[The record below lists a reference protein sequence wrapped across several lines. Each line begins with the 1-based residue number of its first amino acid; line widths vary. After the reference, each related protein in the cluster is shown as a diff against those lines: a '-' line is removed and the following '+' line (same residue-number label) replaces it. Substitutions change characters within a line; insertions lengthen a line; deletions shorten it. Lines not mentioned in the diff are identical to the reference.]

1 MILNAI
7 VHLAKYILCLFCH
20 KHGTNQKLLFPYMD
34 KFLTNEI
41 DDAEICMAILDGNT
55 ELCMM
60 TDRSMMR
67 KLCILLQSS
76 SPRLHW
82 LRVLS
87 TVFKPNAEILRPIQE
102 MLSTEL
108 SSMFD
113 DTLFLMNSSSRV
125 RTILD
130 SFLSTTMTTISRP
143 TTFSTLKLSDN
154 TFKQDLEFNVEFLSL
169 LNRLITK
176 ECDTLLKKYQKWF
189 KLTELIEIIIHPIVK
204 CYVNFYPLR
213 HVYMESLTV
222 ICASREF
229 RKYFAYQ
236 YSESLCVLWQSI
248 CAELDELL
256 IYNKTPNNEYKIFL
270 RDSLIES
277 ISKIFLQIQLLADH
291 QPQYHQ
297 ETSRR
302 LMHKL
307 IKLNNDPL
315 LGRVA
320 DECSQII
327 MCTIASTSLPNSPE
341 FSYKMVPYLTR
352 SHTQLNRAVQREQSS
367 ECESVF
373 EEPLNDENN
382 DGDDNDDGDVCANA
396 LKKDPSEMLLFQRDT
411 SQKYT
416 AKKSASHLEDNK
428 IRSIDDQPKSQI
440 FANYIEKQFNY
451 MIKEMEHHLTSSI
464 HEEYDSLVKFLQ
476 YPLNSIE
483 LQTIRSD
490 SFSYNAFIAS
500 LMQHAYDL
508 IKIGSE
514 DQFVKLLQ
522 IFTSLSK
529 TSVEKH
535 PSSEGKWHSNTMTLN
550 HNSDRDT
557 THYFLC
563 SNGICDLIIKC
574 IENPNTSEAVFIMAN
589 ELAINLL
596 KYGNKHV
603 QECFYS
609 ILSKPKIHEDFFNA
623 IFQSIHNAYSQVD
636 SLPKNKSFMKE
647 GDMSP
652 TNYSGYSSQLPSGK
666 FVTTLKTLTFL
677 QTLCNRSNIRL
688 QELLRIQPHN
698 VTTFNLIEEIKSLFL
713 NLWKTN
719 DNFIVSA
726 MNTST
731 ASTNHNNN
739 QINDNNGH
747 CHDASNKTAHEGQL
761 KVNGITKVSRLQ
773 NLAEKRRMKRL
784 SINTGIS
791 LSNQNQQSPKVHTD
805 SYNNCDSTV
814 YSSSYTEMILLILT
828 CLIQFCQ
835 GPCINNQYDIAFG
848 SPNILNE
855 LVNLISDTPVWM
867 INDKFNEIRFQLAK
881 ISLSS
886 IKLLLAVLEGRNGD
900 NVFQRLLDLWPIDKL
915 INAIRNYHILSQNP
929 NISSTDAEEVL
940 RQCGHSLF
948 ILTQYLHRNFPVIL
962 KHMKISDT
970 TIPTSPIVYNDLP
983 KTKWSELT
991 CKNPFEE
998 PVDDNNNMTSSS
1010 NDLRKLKLDSTIIKR
1025 LIKNQSDSLPSLQH
1039 YAMNTAQIE
1048 IIRENNKIERIIY
1061 PIPEMCQYLT
1071 NTKKCQLLN
1080 KTIMDDDH
1088 TKLPSLFELIEDIY
1102 AEMLCAKHM
1111 LVHPWIHWFSFR
1123 SQWISDA
1130 SFYQTLCLNF
1140 LLITFYPFQGKASLS
1155 YSLNEFETE
1164 MAIIPFAL
1172 FAVLL
1177 CLICSNQLSVQIY
1190 VGLETLYLLDVCGS
1204 ENIIHVLGL
1213 TNLIFR
1219 LANLIIIYRQHSL
1232 ITQYKKHL
1240 FISEMKAIGE
1250 TGDTIKHSPSSSSS
1264 SSPSSSLF
1272 KIDNVKKLFSP
1283 HSIKKFFTSTWRK
1296 CKCLS
1301 IRKLLKCFPTLF
1313 TYLKHQNMNELNHK
1327 LIHNLL
1333 LITFAAL
1340 GVFLHPLFHSLVLL
1354 DVITREETLLNVVRS
1369 VTKNG
1374 RSIFLT
1380 GILALIIIYL
1390 YSIVGHVYF
1399 RNDFAIEVDD
1409 HKETTTHEEET
1420 GGKMERRCD
1429 TLKMCMLTTLRE
1441 GLLNGGGIGE
1451 ALRRP
1456 SSEDS
1461 SFIFRTIYDLSFFVI
1476 VIVIILNLIFGVIVD
1491 TFAALRQE
1499 KQNSEELNKNHCC
1512 VCGLHRSAFDH
1523 SNTSFDEHVEIDHN
1537 VWHYVYFI
1545 IYLKTKPIHELTSQ
1559 EIYINKMVKKGEFK
1573 WIPRRRAMALH
1584 NMETV
1589 STKKAEEI
1597 DQLAKKLEKTI
1608 QAVESLNEG
1617 FKNLSKEIAKQNM
1630 EKSKEKLISHIS
1642 NSISNQIKQE
1652 KQDE

>member
-1 MILNAI
+1 M
-7 VHLAKYILCLFCH
+7 
-20 KHGTNQKLLFPYMD
+20 
-34 KFLTNEI
+34 
-41 DDAEICMAILDGNT
+41 
-55 ELCMM
+55 
-60 TDRSMMR
+60 
-67 KLCILLQSS
+67 
-76 SPRLHW
+76 
-82 LRVLS
+82 
-87 TVFKPNAEILRPIQE
+87 
-102 MLSTEL
+102 
-108 SSMFD
+108 
-113 DTLFLMNSSSRV
+113 
-125 RTILD
+125 
-130 SFLSTTMTTISRP
+130 
-143 TTFSTLKLSDN
+143 
-154 TFKQDLEFNVEFLSL
+154 
-169 LNRLITK
+169 
-176 ECDTLLKKYQKWF
+176 
-189 KLTELIEIIIHPIVK
+189 VK
-204 CYVNFYPLR
+204 YVNFYPLR
-213 HVYMESLTV
+213 HVYMEGLTV
-222 ICASREF
+222 ICASKEF

-236 YSESLCVLWQSI
+236 YSESLCLLWQNI
-248 CAELDELL
+248 CEELDELL
-256 IYNKTPNNEYKIFL
+256 LYNKTSNNEYKVFL

-277 ISKIFLQIQLLADH
+277 INKIFLQIQLLGDN

-297 ETSRR
+297 EASRR

-307 IKLNNDPL
+307 IRLNNDPL

-327 MCTIASTSLPNSPE
+327 MSTIASTSLPNSPE
-341 FSYKMVPYLTR
+341 FSYKLEPYLTR
-352 SHTQLNRAVQREQSS
+352 SHTQLNRAGQIEQSS
-367 ECESVF
+367 EFESVF
-373 EEPLNDENN
+373 EEPLNDKSN
-382 DGDDNDDGDVCANA
+382 DDDNHDDDGDVYANP
-396 LKKDPSEMLLFQRDT
+396 LKKDPFEMIVFQCDAF
-411 SQKYT
+411 QKFT
-416 AKKSASHLEDNK
+416 AKKSASYLEDNH
-428 IRSIDDQPKSQI
+428 IRSIIDQPKSQI
-440 FANYIEKQFNY
+440 FADYIEKQFNY
-451 MIKEMEHHLTSSI
+451 MITKIEHHLTSSI
-464 HEEYDSLVKFLQ
+464 HDEYDSLVKFLQ

-490 SFSYNAFIAS
+490 NFSYNAFIAS

-529 TSVEKH
+529 TSVEK
-535 PSSEGKWHSNTMTLN
+535 PSSEGKWNSNTMTLN
-550 HNSDRDT
+550 HNSDQDT

-563 SNGICDLIIKC
+563 SNGICDLIINC
-574 IENPNTSEAVFIMAN
+574 IENPNTSEVVFIMAN

-603 QECFYS
+603 QECFYA
-609 ILSKPKIHEDFFNA
+609 ILSKPKIHEEFFNT
-623 IFQSIHNAYSQVD
+623 IFQSIHNAYSPAD
-636 SLPKNKSFMKE
+636 SLPKNKSFIKE
-647 GDMSP
+647 EDTSP
-652 TNYSGYSSQLPSGK
+652 TSYTSYSSQLPSGK

-719 DNFIVSA
+719 DNFIVSS

-731 ASTNHNNN
+731 ANTNQENN
-739 QINDNNGH
+739 QFDDNNPQ
-747 CHDASNKTAHEGQL
+747 CRVDASAKTTQEGHL
-761 KVNGITKVSRLQ
+761 KVNGIIPVSKLQ
-773 NLAEKRRMKRL
+773 NLAEKRGAKRL
-784 SINTGIS
+784 SINTGVS
-791 LSNQNQQSPKVHTD
+791 LSVNSFHNANQSQKSPRFHTD
-805 SYNNCDSTV
+805 SYNNNNNNSDSTV
-814 YSSSYTEMILLILT
+814 YSSSYTDMMLLILT

-835 GPCINNQYDIAFG
+835 GPCISNQNDLAFG

-855 LVNLISDTPVWM
+855 LVNLISDIPVWM
-867 INDKFNEIRFQLAK
+867 INDKLNEIRFQLAK

-886 IKLLLAVLEGRNGD
+886 IKLLLAVLEGRSGD

-929 NISSTDAEEVL
+929 NFTSNHTDEIL
-940 RQCGHSLF
+940 HQCGHSLF
-948 ILTQYLHRNFPVIL
+948 ILTQYLYRSFPIIL

-970 TIPTSPIVYNDLP
+970 TMPTSPIVYNNLS

-991 CKNPFEE
+991 CQNPVEE
-998 PVDDNNNMTSSS
+998 PVDENNTTSSS
-1010 NDLRKLKLDSTIIKR
+1010 NDLRKLKLHSTIIKR
-1025 LIKNQSDSLPSLQH
+1025 LIKNQSDSLPSLQN

-1080 KTIMDDDH
+1080 KTVMDDDH

-1140 LLITFYPFQGKASLS
+1140 LLIAFYPFQGESSLS

-1164 MAIIPFAL
+1164 IGIIPFAL

-1190 VGLETLYLLDVCGS
+1190 VGLETLYLLFVCGS

-1250 TGDTIKHSPSSSSS
+1250 TGDTFMHHSPSSSSS
-1264 SSPSSSLF
+1264 SPFSSLF
-1272 KIDNVKKLFSP
+1272 KIDNVKKLFP
-1283 HSIKKFFTSTWRK
+1283 LQSIKKLFTSTWRK
-1296 CKCLS
+1296 YSCLS
-1301 IRKLLKCFPTLF
+1301 IRQLFKCFPTLF
-1313 TYLKHQNMNELNHK
+1313 TYAKQQNMNELNYK

-1333 LITFAAL
+1333 LITFAIL

-1399 RNDFAIEVDD
+1399 RNDFAIEVEDN
-1409 HKETTTHEEET
+1409 KEENGE
-1420 GGKMERRCD
+1420 KMERRCD

-1456 SSEDS
+1456 SSEDN

-1573 WIPRRRAMALH
+1573 WIPRRRAMTLH
-1584 NMETV
+1584 NMDTV

-1597 DQLAKKLEKTI
+1597 DQLTKKLEKTI

-1642 NSISNQIKQE
+1642 NSISNQFKQE
-1652 KQDE
+1652 KQEE